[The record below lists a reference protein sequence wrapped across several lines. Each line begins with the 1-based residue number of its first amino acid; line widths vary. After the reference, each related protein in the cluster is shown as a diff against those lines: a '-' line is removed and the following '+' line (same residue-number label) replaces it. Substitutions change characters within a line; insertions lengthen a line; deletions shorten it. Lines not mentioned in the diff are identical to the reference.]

1 MPSYGEIITAAQT
14 PNHSHL
20 FHASGP
26 FRHNCRHLAPAVV
39 HCLTNCS
46 HFGSQLLHTAFKR
59 QGILAGM
66 RISIVKLSKY
76 QNPYETDCHP
86 VFIIVQATLLC
97 SIEGICQFLTSNM
110 GPPIHRNQQTP
121 QSTTLRTVNRLHGI
135 TDSTGNHIDS
145 TQPNID
151 TSNCKPSTEELL
163 QQATEVRR
171 PTLVRPVSQVA
182 PVVHHTAAP
191 IGRQTRSHGPTDI
204 TSLFNQPSPP
214 DCHMKEANCP
224 GKPSKYICPNHP

>member
-1 MPSYGEIITAAQT
+1 MPKPENNTIFAHKILTSPGYYLLSTKRSIVVCTSNLTCHCVITGVKVPSYGEIITAAQT

-135 TDSTGNHIDS
+135 TGLNRKST
-145 TQPNID
+145 
-151 TSNCKPSTEELL
+151 
-163 QQATEVRR
+163 
-171 PTLVRPVSQVA
+171 
-182 PVVHHTAAP
+182 
-191 IGRQTRSHGPTDI
+191 
-204 TSLFNQPSPP
+204 
-214 DCHMKEANCP
+214 
-224 GKPSKYICPNHP
+224 